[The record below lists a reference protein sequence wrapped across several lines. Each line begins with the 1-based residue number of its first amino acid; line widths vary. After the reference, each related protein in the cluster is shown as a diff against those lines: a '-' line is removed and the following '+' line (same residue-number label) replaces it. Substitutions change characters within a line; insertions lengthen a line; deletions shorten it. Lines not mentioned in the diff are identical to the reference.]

1 MTALISIW
9 RQHANGMEFG
19 EFLASCVAEGEARV
33 ADEVLH
39 PSDPQMLWLALV
51 GASHSDLLRW
61 ARERFGIEA

>member
-19 EFLASCVAEGEARV
+19 EFLIHVVEHGIAACPAVDSWEFAVYNR
-33 ADEVLH
+33 L
-39 PSDPQMLWLALV
+39 Q
-51 GASHSDLLRW
+51 GASHSDLLEW